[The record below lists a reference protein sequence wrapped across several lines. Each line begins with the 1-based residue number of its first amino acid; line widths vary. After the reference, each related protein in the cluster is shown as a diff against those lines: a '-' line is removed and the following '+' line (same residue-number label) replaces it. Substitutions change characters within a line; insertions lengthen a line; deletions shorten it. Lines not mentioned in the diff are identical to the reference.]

1 MSISK
6 EKMLGDY
13 IYRRV
18 ALVACVAIATIA
30 INDELFKECEKL
42 LPIEDNNPEL
52 WKALIEAI
60 LEKTR
65 GYDQVYPEQRE
76 YLKRYVTM
84 TIVSI
89 FDDKYEFEK
98 LKNNRERYKDFE
110 SLVNDFQDYLFA
122 SVKDFNVI
130 SRKDLGKVREDVPEL
145 QD

>member
-18 ALVACVAIATIA
+18 MVVACVAIATIA

-60 LEKTR
+60 LEKTKM
-65 GYDQVYPEQRE
+65 YDQVYPEQRE

-89 FDDKYEFEK
+89 FANKYEFEK
-98 LKNNRERYKDFE
+98 LKNNRERYKDPE
-110 SLVNDFQDYLFA
+110 SLVNDFQDYLFE

>member
-18 ALVACVAIATIA
+18 MVVACGAIVTIA

-60 LEKTR
+60 LEKTKM
-65 GYDQVYPEQRE
+65 YDQVYPEQRE

-89 FDDKYEFEK
+89 FANKYEFEK
-98 LKNNRERYKDFE
+98 LKNNRERYKDPE
-110 SLVNDFQDYLFA
+110 SLVNDFQDYLFD